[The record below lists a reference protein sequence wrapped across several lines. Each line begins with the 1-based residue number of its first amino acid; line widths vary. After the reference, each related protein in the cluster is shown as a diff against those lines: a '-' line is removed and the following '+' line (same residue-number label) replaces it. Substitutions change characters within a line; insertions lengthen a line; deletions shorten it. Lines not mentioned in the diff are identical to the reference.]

1 MFAKQRFDTNIYM
14 KLFRWAYILLMGTL
28 CFSLVNLPFF
38 FATISLAIDVRNV
51 LFFAL
56 SLLFVGPGFVALFG
70 MIDVF
75 KEHKDVE
82 PVKEF
87 LRKYR
92 QFGLRGFLYGLIGWG
107 ASVVC
112 LADVYVFAKLPGGQW
127 LIPLFLILM
136 IIGLAVSINAWYYQ
150 VRNPQATMKD
160 VLRLAF
166 YMALKKWY
174 ASLLNLVL
182 FAAIFA
188 VMLLKPQFGFVIT
201 TSLFAGIMYLN
212 LSFAGGRKE

>member
-87 LRKYR
+87 FRKYR

-160 VLRLAF
+160 VLRLATK
-166 YMALKKWY
+166 L
-174 ASLLNLVL
+174 
-182 FAAIFA
+182 
-188 VMLLKPQFGFVIT
+188 
-201 TSLFAGIMYLN
+201 GIM
-212 LSFAGGRKE
+212 

>member
-51 LFFAL
+51 LF
-56 SLLFVGPGFVALFG
+56 
-70 MIDVF
+70 
-75 KEHKDVE
+75 
-82 PVKEF
+82 
-87 LRKYR
+87 
-92 QFGLRGFLYGLIGWG
+92 
-107 ASVVC
+107 

-127 LIPLFLILM
+127 LIPFFLLLL
-136 IIGLAVSINAWYYQ
+136 IIGVAVSINAWYYQ

-201 TSLFAGIMYLN
+201 TSLFAGMMYLN